1 MSKASRLRATDAPG
15 PSARGRVARLP
26 NGMARLWAEVH
37 LRSRPRR
44 ARPRC
49 DGHDHGRHRGG
60 EISSGRLLW
69 AVETLAVEP
78 TDHVLE
84 IGCGHGVAVSMICD
98 KLTGGKITGIDRSAK
113 AVFRA
118 TTLDA
123 ADLEGARFNKI
134 FAVNVNPRLSVS
146 PGHVAPHTEPGRS
159 TRPPEVSYLH
169 DGAVLRLT
177 PNPAL
182 TPPAPRG

>member
-1 MSKASRLRATDAPG
+1 
-15 PSARGRVARLP
+15 
-26 NGMARLWAEVH
+26 
-37 LRSRPRR
+37 
-44 ARPRC
+44 
-49 DGHDHGRHRGG
+49 
-60 EISSGRLLW
+60 
-69 AVETLAVEP
+69 
-78 TDHVLE
+78 
-84 IGCGHGVAVSMICD
+84 MICD
-98 KLTGGKITGIDRSAK
+98 KLTGGKITGIDRSATMVSVAERRNLDNVSSGK